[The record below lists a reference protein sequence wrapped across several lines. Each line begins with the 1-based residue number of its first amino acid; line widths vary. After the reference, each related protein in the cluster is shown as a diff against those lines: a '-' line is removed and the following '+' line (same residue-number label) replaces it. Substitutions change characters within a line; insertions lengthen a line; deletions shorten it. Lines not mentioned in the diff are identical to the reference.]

1 MSTRIQRLALAS
13 LLALASAQ
21 VWSHELTEGRVR
33 LTLHEGIGRFS
44 LAYLSNTR
52 EGAYTPLLVA
62 QDPRTTM
69 LSIVVGNKVYRMG
82 EGSEFAESFEK
93 TATGG
98 RFVWKSSLLTVS
110 EDFSFVSSSASSAAD
125 GVRIDLT
132 IRNTSRQDL
141 SVGARYLFDTYLGE
155 ASFLHFRTNMLTDVT
170 KELALSG
177 TALPLYWVSPL
188 PNDAEELGLQVMTSG
203 EGISVPDRI
212 VFANWKRL
220 SDASWSYTTSSAR
233 NFNLLPYSVNDSAVC
248 QYYEPRMLARGT
260 DMTLTLCLGKYN
272 AAGFALRK
280 PEAPVVVAAVAPKA
294 PEPAP
299 AAPPAVEPPPPPP
312 PSAPP
317 AEDTGLAEAA
327 AAARATQEDLATV
340 NTLLSRINGSIAAGA
355 AVTAADIER
364 LRAAIAELQSRSSK
378 DTPSGGPAASGSTTS
393 GK

>member
-21 VWSHELTEGRVR
+21 VWPLDLTEGRLR
-33 LTLHEGIGRFS
+33 LTLHDGIGRFS
-44 LAYLSNTR
+44 IAYLSNTR
-52 EGAYTPLLVA
+52 ESAYTPLLVA
-62 QDPRTTM
+62 QDPRTSM

-82 EGSEFAESFEK
+82 EGSEFAESSEK
-93 TATGG
+93 TETGA

-110 EDFSFVSSSASSAAD
+110 EDFSFLSSSASSAAD

-155 ASFLHFRTNMLTDVT
+155 ASFMHFRTNALADVT
-170 KELALSG
+170 RELALSG

-188 PNDAEELGLQVMTSG
+188 PTDAEELGLQVMTSG

-248 QYYEPRMLARGT
+248 QYYEPRTLARGT
-260 DMTLTLCLGKYN
+260 EMTLTLCLGKYA

-280 PEAPVVVAAVAPKA
+280 PEPAAVSAVAAAAPKA
-294 PEPAP
+294 PEPVPEAP
-299 AAPPAVEPPPPPP
+299 EPAPKAPEPTAG
-312 PSAPP
+312 SAQS
-317 AEDTGLAEAA
+317 DAA
-327 AAARATQEDLATV
+327 AAAQAARTDLATV
-340 NTLLSRINGSIAAGA
+340 NALLSRIDGSITAGA
-355 AVTAADIER
+355 AVTPPDIER
-364 LRAAIAELQSRSSK
+364 LRATLAELRSRSSK
-378 DTPSGGPAASGSTTS
+378 YTASSGSAASGSTTS